1 MDCVD
6 IQGGGARSID
16 CFILFAWQTGDL
28 MWLVSRRSVSDGAR
42 RDCYR
47 WQDTDTSQS
56 LAVNLSCSA
65 STTCSTS
72 EPYLKILRVQ
82 CIISLRPP
90 KKSRSL
96 TRDFKL
102 AGGPNARCRSEN
114 EESRCVPASVNP
126 RRWRGPAEENTG
138 WVSQNG
144 ERVRPSSDLIW
155 GGKKQNGCPDNPMP
169 HYCCLRLSCQNGR
182 QGYVKFRVKGSSS

>member
-90 KKSRSL
+90 KKSPIPNTGFPTSWGSERQVPIREWRKPMRACQQVL
-96 TRDFKL
+96 TPDAGEDLQRKIL
-102 AGGPNARCRSEN
+102 AGCLKMEK
-114 EESRCVPASVNP
+114 
-126 RRWRGPAEENTG
+126 G
-138 WVSQNG
+138 WG
-144 ERVRPSSDLIW
+144 RPQIW
-155 GGKKQNGCPDNPMP
+155 FGGKKTKWMPWQPDASLLLLTFIM
-169 HYCCLRLSCQNGR
+169 S
-182 QGYVKFRVKGSSS
+182 KWKTRVCEV